1 MTIDRHTL
9 RWNGWGARERAFE
22 FGDHA
27 DAVWTWLRS
36 ELGLTTFD
44 MRPAVSL
51 DALELPTA
59 ALGDDARAALEAIV
73 GPVWVCGDR
82 YERAFHARGQSYP
95 DLLRLRAGEV
105 ETAPDLVVYPRA
117 EQVQAVLA
125 WADAERVAVIPYGGG
140 SSVVGGVSGEAGRQR
155 GVVTLDTTRMD
166 RLLALDET
174 SHTATFEAGIYGPQL
189 EQSLGARGFTLGHYP
204 QSFEFSTLGGWI
216 AARGAGQQ
224 SGRYGGAATWLV
236 GARLATPAGEWSTG
250 AFPASAAG
258 PDFNHLVAGS
268 EGALGIITQATV
280 RLHRAPNVRDYRGCL
295 FPDFVHGVA
304 AARELVQAEV
314 PVATL
319 RLSDPSETD
328 FFSEFSKAR
337 KPPSTPRRVAGRALE
352 AMGYGGDRC
361 VLIIGHEGERGA
373 VDAAHTR
380 TNAIVRRNRGIPLGR
395 GAGQSWYRDRF
406 ALPYIRDPLLE
417 RGVAVDTLETST
429 SWSNLL
435 PLHQAVGDAIA
446 TAASATLRD
455 GQRAMMMAHVS
466 HAYLDGASLYF
477 TIVFPQ
483 APAGEELH
491 QWQAIKSAASRAII
505 EHGGTISHHH
515 GVGTDHRDYLPEEKG
530 PLGVRLLGAIKAE
543 LDPRGIMNPG
553 KLVPTASAKG

>member
-1 MTIDRHTL
+1 MTINRQTL
-9 RWNGWGARERAFE
+9 RWNGWGARDRAFE

-36 ELGLTTFD
+36 ELGLAAFER
-44 MRPAVSL
+44 RPAVPL
-51 DALELPTA
+51 EELVLPKITLAAEARVALE
-59 ALGDDARAALEAIV
+59 GIV
-73 GPVWVCGDR
+73 GPQWVRADP
-82 YERAFHARGQSYP
+82 YERAFHARGQSYH

-125 WADAERVAVIPYGGG
+125 WADAHEVAVVPYGGG
-140 SSVVGGVSGEAGRQR
+140 SSVVGGVSGEAGQHRA
-155 GVVTLDTTRMD
+155 VVTLDTTRMD
-166 RLLALDET
+166 RLLRLDET

-189 EQSLGARGFTLGHYP
+189 EQALQDRGFTLGHYP

-224 SGRYGGAATWLV
+224 SSRYGGAATWLV
-236 GARLATPAGEWSTG
+236 GAKLATPAGEWSTG

-258 PDFNHLVAGS
+258 PDFNHLIAGS

-280 RLHRAPNVRDYRGCL
+280 RLHRSPSARDYRGCL
-295 FPDFVHGVA
+295 FPDFHHGVA
-304 AARELVQAEV
+304 AIRELVQAEV
-314 PVATL
+314 PLATL

-328 FFSEFSKAR
+328 FFSEFAKAR
-337 KPPSTPRRVAGRALE
+337 KPPSTGRRVAGRALE

-406 ALPYIRDPLLE
+406 ALPYIRDPLLD
-417 RGVAVDTLETST
+417 RGIAVDTLETST

-435 PLHQAVGDAIA
+435 PLHQAVSSAISA
-446 TAASATLRD
+446 AASATLRR

-466 HAYLDGASLYF
+466 HAYVDGASLYF

-483 APAGEELH
+483 APAGEELQ
-491 QWQAIKSAASRAII
+491 QWQAIKAAACQAIVD
-505 EHGGTISHHH
+505 HGGTISHHH
-515 GVGTDHRDYLPEEKG
+515 GVGTDHRAYLTHEKG
-530 PLGVRLLGAIKAE
+530 PLGVRLLGAIKSE

-553 KLVPTASAKG
+553 KLVR